1 VGGATHSGSGSPRG
15 YGGGSF
21 YAGGARTPY
30 PAGAATPSGIRPSTL
45 LAAGALG
52 FFAGTWLFGAYPYH
66 YPNPYYYHNPQN
78 PPNQQNET
86 LQVVCLCEEYAE
98 CGCDDQS
105 SNATYIDALL
115 KANPPN
121 NSVVCIARVNNTET
135 LFING
140 TLANGTTAPDSSIP
154 EDSTSGATKARQWS
168 GYLVT
173 IILVTGMVWTL

>member
-1 VGGATHSGSGSPRG
+1 MAI
-15 YGGGSF
+15 
-21 YAGGARTPY
+21 
-30 PAGAATPSGIRPSTL
+30 AA
-45 LAAGALG
+45 LA
-52 FFAGTWLFGAYPYH
+52 FWVGTWSHPAYPYY
-66 YPNPYYYHNPQN
+66 YPHPYIYHNPSQSSHS
-78 PPNQQNET
+78 QNET
-86 LQVVCLCEEYAE
+86 LKVVCLCEEYAE

-140 TLANGTTAPDSSIP
+140 TLANGTTAPDASI
-154 EDSTSGATKARQWS
+154 SGATRATQWS

-173 IILVTGMVWTL
+173 VALVAGMVWTL